1 MSGNIQKSSSLGQIV
16 EDITRL
22 KQRLEHFE
30 RHVHNI
36 KKMKKQRR
44 NIFEHW
50 VRFWMQKKPFTILLK
65 YSMIAAVNNW
75 I

>member
-36 KKMKKQRR
+36 KNEEAKKEYFRTLG
-44 NIFEHW
+44 
-50 VRFWMQKKPFTILLK
+50 KILDAEEAIHHFAEVFNDSGSK
-65 YSMIAAVNNW
+65 
-75 I
+75 